1 MAPLIPLRCT
11 SCGGT
16 LPSTGGDALV
26 CPYCGA
32 TYRLGDTRDERA
44 DSDAVLAAAIET
56 LNRETGDP
64 DRAGETSPKC
74 KSAIEVLE
82 RMRSPTDYRLANPA
96 AVAALVEAAR
106 RRNGLA
112 LNALRT
118 LPGDD
123 GANALAGLAETSDE
137 LVADSALVY
146 FKSSCSNVSMEVFY
160 NGLKSSNA
168 KVREFSASH
177 LGVRNKR
184 AQDALAASLADDSYR
199 VRIEC
204 ANVLARVGGKN
215 SIPALVQAWRSA
227 ANDPLGDGD
236 SPVDDTDRGY
246 PGYYPQLLMLTVLD
260 ALEKLAPDEFNRL
273 IEAARQDRS
282 LSKVARNLVQSSRFG
297 TMKKRS
303 WW

>member
-1 MAPLIPLRCT
+1 
-11 SCGGT
+11 
-16 LPSTGGDALV
+16 V
-26 CPYCGA
+26 

-44 DSDAVLAAAIET
+44 DSEAVLAAAIET
-56 LNRETGDP
+56 LNRETADP

-74 KSAIEVLE
+74 KLAIEVLE

-123 GANALAGLAETSDE
+123 GASALAGLAETSDE

-168 KVREFSASH
+168 MVREFSASH

-204 ANVLARVGGKN
+204 ANVLARIGGKN

-227 ANDPLGDGD
+227 ATDPLGDGD